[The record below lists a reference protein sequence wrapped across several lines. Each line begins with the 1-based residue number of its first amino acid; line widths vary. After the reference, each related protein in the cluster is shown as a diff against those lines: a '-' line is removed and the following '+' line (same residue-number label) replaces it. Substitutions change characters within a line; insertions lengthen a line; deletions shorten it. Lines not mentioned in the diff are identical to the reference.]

1 MASQPANPVA
11 ERLLLGAI
19 DATFPARP
27 EAIEEEVVLLF
38 DEFRGRLLRY
48 VMSLGICA
56 QDGEDIIQEVFLSLF
71 RHLCLGRSREN
82 LRGWIFCVAHNL
94 ALKQR
99 NKNKRQLQRS
109 AREGLALEKQLD
121 PAADPEEQLATNER
135 QKRLLQVVNALAEPD
150 RWCLYLRA
158 EGLRYREIARALGV
172 SLGSVANSLG
182 RSMQKLTRAD
192 ER

>member
-1 MASQPANPVA
+1 MASQSANPGTEA
-11 ERLLLGAI
+11 AFLGAI
-19 DATFPARP
+19 DAALPLGP

-38 DEFRGRLLRY
+38 DEYRVRLLRY
-48 VMSLGICA
+48 VLSLGICA
-56 QDGEDIIQEVFLSLF
+56 QDGEDVIQEVFLSLF

-99 NKNKRQLQRS
+99 NKNKRQQQR
-109 AREGLALEKQLD
+109 AVYEELALEKQLD
-121 PAADPEEQLATNER
+121 PAADPEEQLAINER
-135 QKRLLQVVNALAEPD
+135 QMRLLQVVNALTEAD

-158 EGLRYREIARALGV
+158 EGLRYREIAHTLGL

-182 RSMQKLTRAD
+182 RSIQKLARAD

>member
-1 MASQPANPVA
+1 MASHPANPA
-11 ERLLLGAI
+11 EAAFLGTI
-19 DATFPARP
+19 DAAFAPRP

-38 DEFRGRLLRY
+38 DELRGRLLRY

-99 NKNKRQLQRS
+99 NRNKRQLQRS
-109 AREGLALEKQLD
+109 ASEELALETQLD
-121 PAADPEEQLATNER
+121 PTANPEEQLATSER
-135 QKRLLQVVNALAEPD
+135 QKRLLQVVNALAAPD

-158 EGLRYREIARALGV
+158 EGLRYREIAHTLGL

-182 RSMQKLTRAD
+182 RSMQKLARAD